1 MDTRMS
7 IMRGGNANMIWLP
20 HIIGG
25 LGLILIAIIIAT
37 SIALRIISKKE
48 RKRRDWDHGEDS

>member
-1 MDTRMS
+1 
-7 IMRGGNANMIWLP
+7 MIWLP

-48 RKRRDWDHGEDS
+48 RAEAVRWGKVREIRDSGENENLPS

>member
-1 MDTRMS
+1 
-7 IMRGGNANMIWLP
+7 MIWLP

-37 SIALRIISKKE
+37 SVALRVIAKRE
-48 RKRRDWDHGEDS
+48 RRDWENGEDS

>member
-1 MDTRMS
+1 
-7 IMRGGNANMIWLP
+7 MIWLP

-48 RKRRDWDHGEDS
+48 RKRRGWDSGEDS